1 MLVILLITQLV
12 GWNWFKWKSARTKW
26 FELVHI
32 DLKVKDSTE
41 IKK

>member
-12 GWNWFKWKSARTKW
+12 GWNWFKW